1 MQRHVANLSF
11 MRLKPTHTCTRTHA
25 PQICSAM
32 VHMHN
37 RRMMHRDLKPH
48 NIFIAGDGNLK
59 LGDLGLSRYFSSRT
73 LQAMSTG
80 EMKRDPADTAACSVH
95 CANCVNRWAPQKLH

>member
-1 MQRHVANLSF
+1 
-11 MRLKPTHTCTRTHA
+11 
-25 PQICSAM
+25 M
-32 VHMHN
+32 VHMHD

-48 NIFIAGDGNLK
+48 NIFISADGNLK

-80 EMKRDPADTAACSVH
+80 LR
-95 CANCVNRWAPQKLH
+95 NFGLQGFLRWCNL